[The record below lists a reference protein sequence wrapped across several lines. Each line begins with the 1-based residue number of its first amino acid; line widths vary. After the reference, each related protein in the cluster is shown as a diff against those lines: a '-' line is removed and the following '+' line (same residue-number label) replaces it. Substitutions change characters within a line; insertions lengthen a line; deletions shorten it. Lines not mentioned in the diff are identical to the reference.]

1 MTDPTQSAA
10 LRELASLLAPSSN
23 PNRLRL
29 AKGHIQAIDGNTPT
43 KTVSLYIDGDTTALV
58 QGVPFL
64 SAYATPAVG
73 DVVVVAIQ
81 GSDILVLDKVS
92 GATVPGG
99 WVKVG
104 TYTPSGV
111 NFLDIPIPSGFSDLE
126 IRWVANSSGAANWN
140 NLSAQLNG
148 DQAANYSSW
157 QKLNNSG
164 ADNNGASTATSLPV
178 GFVWAHSTTT
188 KPGAGVISIN
198 GYSGSTLQKLVYG
211 TAFTNDGSSTT
222 AALGLAGGEW
232 LNTAAIT
239 SIRLILANSATFNT
253 GSRFNVYAIA

>member
-29 AKGHIQAIDGNTPT
+29 AKGYIQTVDGNAPT
-43 KTVSLYIDGDTTALV
+43 KTVSLYIDGDTTALI

-111 NFLDIPIPSGFSDLE
+111 NAFDVPVPSGFNNLQ
-126 IRWVANSSGAANWN
+126 IRYLANSTTANLFN
-140 NLSAQLNG
+140 NLNMQFNG
-148 DQAANYSSW
+148 DTGANYSAW
-157 QKLNNSG
+157 QKLNNAG
-164 ADNNGASTATSLPV
+164 VDNNGRTGAGNSLTA
-178 GFVWAHSTTT
+178 GFVWAHGTTT
-188 KPGAGVISIN
+188 RPGSGTIDIN
-198 GYSGSTLQKLVYG
+198 GYSSTTLMKTAVG
-211 TAFTNDGSSTT
+211 TGVTDDGS
-222 AALGLAGGEW
+222 AAGVLGTFGGEW
-232 LNTAAIT
+232 TNASAIT
-239 SIRLILANSATFNT
+239 TIHIFLSNSALFNT
-253 GSRFNVYAIA
+253 GSRFDVYAIT